1 MFNKNQQ
8 RACKQGAPESSGICQ
23 EYKKKDV
30 YPKRLVGDEGKVG
43 GGRLLAHPFP
53 RDAGAAQKLAV
64 REAGSEFQGHVIRRL
79 LLL

>member
-1 MFNKNQQ
+1 MNQK
-8 RACKQGAPESSGICQ
+8 RAYKQEAPESSGICH
-23 EYKKKDV
+23 EYEKDV

-53 RDAGAAQKLAV
+53 RDAGAAQELAV
-64 REAGSEFQGHVIRRL
+64 SEAGGEFQGHVVRRL